1 LRFSFIP
8 NEDDAIEPVEH
19 YRMIGREMKIKI
31 PDGVDVDLIHPDHL
45 ALISL
50 LCVHPFTR
58 NKMIF
63 PRAVSKRFHKA
74 TKIISRY
81 KCYPVDENLEPWE
94 PPEDSIPG
102 LAYSGGVDSTAA
114 LAVMPPN
121 TIPIFLDRPNMQG
134 SLYDKSAALQSCKEL
149 SEVGFDVQIVE
160 CDVEYIREPIGFP
173 TDVANAIPA
182 ITFAVHLGL
191 DSISY
196 GTILESSYG
205 IGHRKFRDYPNMSH
219 WQMWGGLFAAAGVP
233 MSLPVGGVSEVGT
246 AIIVEHAPIGFIAQS
261 CIRGRWKEPCW
272 GCWKCFRKGLL
283 SMALNIS
290 AAAHPSIE
298 ELFTIKEARK
308 HLLEIPI
315 KHENVLSYTVQRLP
329 MGNMYIDSLRSK
341 IVIGDMKL
349 NWLENWFRG
358 SLDLMPENIRTHVE
372 RKLDRYLGKMSDEA
386 VKLMSGWD
394 LTEHINSESYTSGHE
409 SLINILS

>member
-1 LRFSFIP
+1 
-8 NEDDAIEPVEH
+8 
-19 YRMIGREMKIKI
+19 
-31 PDGVDVDLIHPDHL
+31 
-45 ALISL
+45 
-50 LCVHPFTR
+50 
-58 NKMIF
+58 
-63 PRAVSKRFHKA
+63 
-74 TKIISRY
+74 
-81 KCYPVDENLEPWE
+81 
-94 PPEDSIPG
+94 
-102 LAYSGGVDSTAA
+102 
-114 LAVMPPN
+114 
-121 TIPIFLDRPNMQG
+121 
-134 SLYDKSAALQSCKEL
+134 
-149 SEVGFDVQIVE
+149 
-160 CDVEYIREPIGFP
+160 
-173 TDVANAIPA
+173 
-182 ITFAVHLGL
+182 
-191 DSISY
+191 
-196 GTILESSYG
+196 
-205 IGHRKFRDYPNMSH
+205 
-219 WQMWGGLFAAAGVP
+219 
-233 MSLPVGGVSEVGT
+233 
-246 AIIVEHAPIGFIAQS
+246 
-261 CIRGRWKEPCW
+261 
-272 GCWKCFRKGLL
+272 
-283 SMALNIS
+283 MALNIS